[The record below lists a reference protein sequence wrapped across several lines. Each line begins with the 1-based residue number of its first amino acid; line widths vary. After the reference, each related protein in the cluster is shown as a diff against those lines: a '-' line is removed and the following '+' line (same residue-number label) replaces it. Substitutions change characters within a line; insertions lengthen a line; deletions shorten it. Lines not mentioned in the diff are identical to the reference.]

1 MSKLNFFTAN
11 MLSNVANFIPF
22 NAGQMVLMMEEKAA
36 VVVDRVGEAEEE
48 VDRAEPSLDPSNE
61 IYIQQTTVAVNQ
73 MRIL

>member
-1 MSKLNFFTAN
+1 MF
-11 MLSNVANFIPF
+11 SNVANFIPF
-22 NAGQMVLMMEEKAA
+22 NAGQMVLMIEEKAA

-73 MRIL
+73 MRML